1 MLSLI
6 VDNRYTIT
14 AVILFVLGFG
24 NVIDWVR
31 GRRENDIEG
40 GWETMSAAKR
50 REMLDAA
57 MNEPEPA
64 EEAKEDQSRE
74 QKDP

>member
-1 MLSLI
+1 MAQ
-6 VDNRYTIT
+6 
-14 AVILFVLGFG
+14 AVTLGFG

-31 GRRENDIEG
+31 GRRDNDIAG
-40 GWETMSAAKR
+40 GWETMSPEKR

-57 MNEPEPA
+57 MNSQQPGDEPD
-64 EEAKEDQSRE
+64 KDQSRE